1 MLARLKEKGLRIC
14 VWINPY
20 IAQRFPLFAEGRQG
34 GYLLKKPGGGVWQWD
49 LWQPGT
55 ALVDFSNP
63 RASLV
68 RVQAGGA
75 AGVAD
80 AQARPA
86 AGTRGHAAATA
97 ADAAREDGAAHHVR
111 LSGDDRRT
119 YGKTRI
125 HTPGRSDSTTSEG
138 VTYVKRRTV
147 LTVPVAVALAGAVA
161 KPVAAAGASPAAA
174 RLTGRVEELLGKLTL
189 DEKISLLHQ
198 WQPAIPR
205 LGMKAFRTGTE
216 ALHGLAWL
224 GPATVF
230 PQAIGLGSTWNP
242 DLIEQVGSAVG
253 DEVRGLQHE
262 RPRGWGLNVWSPVVQ
277 LLRDPRWG
285 RNEEGYSEDPYLTGV
300 ISTAYARG
308 LSGGDPDSLK
318 TAPLVKH
325 YLANNN
331 EVRRTTT
338 SSDLR
343 PRVLKE
349 YEEPAYKAAIS
360 ADAACGVMT
369 AYNLVNGRPCTVTD
383 LNNSVRTWTDRALL
397 NVTDAWAPNNL
408 PATGSQKYF
417 GTLAE
422 ADAAILKAGLD
433 SFTTDDSNPSNTI
446 AAINEALEQG
456 LLEESDVDTAVRH
469 ILDIRFRLGEFD
481 EGGGPYGHIDKSVIN
496 SPEHKRLARRAAAE
510 AIVLLKNDG
519 GALPLDARKLRK
531 VAVVGPLADTLYAD
545 WYSGELPYKVT
556 PLAGITKRLD
566 AGTTVTA
573 SEGVDRIALK
583 NAATGAYITAGSG
596 SAGAALKESA
606 TEPGGTEHF
615 DVFGWGQGVV
625 TLRAAANGKVVGMR
639 DPDGNGY
646 QFFND
651 QEQPNGWFVSQLFR
665 FQEQSDGT
673 VLLRYSG
680 YEGWLGGNV
689 YLRARAQDGTLVLGS
704 AADASRYTRE
714 VVRNGTEEAV
724 AAARDADTAIVVV
737 GSMPFINSR
746 ETDDR
751 EDMGL
756 AENQAALVKAV
767 LSANPNTVVVV
778 ENSYPTTLNWEQE
791 HVPALV
797 WTTHAGQETGNA
809 LADVLFGDVNPSGR
823 LTQTWYRSED
833 DLPSI
838 LEYDNIKYDRTYQYF
853 TGEVL
858 YSFGHG
864 LSYTSFRYGRPR
876 VVRGGIEV
884 AVTNTGRRTGAEV
897 VQLYTRQRTSR
908 VKQPLKKLQAFR
920 KVVLRPGQT
929 RTVTLPL
936 SRDDLAHWDV
946 TRSRWVVERSA
957 YEVMVGSSS
966 ADIRG
971 RTTLDVPG
979 ETVPPR
985 DLSRTTRAENFDDYE
1000 GVRLVDEAKPRGT
1013 AVGAVSAGAWLL
1025 FADADLRGGA
1035 RRLTARVAKE
1045 SSGEGAIEV
1054 RLGAP
1059 DGRLAGRATLASTGS
1074 RYAYA
1079 EVTASLS
1086 GASRRQDVYLVL
1098 TEGLRLATFSL
1109 R

>member
-1 MLARLKEKGLRIC
+1 M
-14 VWINPY
+14 
-20 IAQRFPLFAEGRQG
+20 
-34 GYLLKKPGGGVWQWD
+34 
-49 LWQPGT
+49 
-55 ALVDFSNP
+55 
-63 RASLV
+63 
-68 RVQAGGA
+68 
-75 AGVAD
+75 
-80 AQARPA
+80 
-86 AGTRGHAAATA
+86 
-97 ADAAREDGAAHHVR
+97 
-111 LSGDDRRT
+111 
-119 YGKTRI
+119 
-125 HTPGRSDSTTSEG
+125 
-138 VTYVKRRTV
+138 KRRTV
-147 LTVPVAVALAGAVA
+147 LTVPLAAALAGAA
-161 KPVAAAGASPAAA
+161 ARPAAAAGTPAAAPVAAPLA
-174 RLTGRVEELLGKLTL
+174 GRVEDLLGRLTL

-198 WQPAIPR
+198 WQPEIPR

-242 DLIEQVGSAVG
+242 DLIHQVGSAVG

-262 RPRGWGLNVWSPVVQ
+262 RPAGWGLNVWSPVVQ

-300 ISTAYARG
+300 ISTAYAGG
-308 LSGGDPDSLK
+308 LSGGDPDNLK

-331 EVRRTTT
+331 EVRRDQT

-349 YEEPAYKAAIS
+349 YEEPAYKTAIS

-369 AYNLVNGRPCTVTD
+369 SYNLVNGRPCTVTD
-383 LNNSVRTWTDRALL
+383 LNGSVRTWTDRALL

-408 PATGSQKYF
+408 PATGAQKYF
-417 GTLAE
+417 DTLAE
-422 ADAAILKAGLD
+422 ADAAIIKAGLD
-433 SFTTDDSNPSNTI
+433 SFTTDDRDASKTI
-446 AAINEALEQG
+446 AAIKEALDKG
-456 LLEESDVDTAVRH
+456 LLAESDVDTAVRH

-481 EGGGPYGHIDKSVIN
+481 EDGGPYGKIDKSVIN
-496 SPEHKRLARRAAAE
+496 SPAHQKLARRAAAE
-510 AIVLLKNDG
+510 AIVLLKNEG
-519 GALPLDARKLRK
+519 GALPLNAGALRK

-556 PLAGITKRLD
+556 PLAGITKRLG
-566 AGTTVTA
+566 AGATVTA
-573 SEGVDRIALK
+573 SEGVDRIALR
-583 NAATGAYITAGSG
+583 NAATGAYVTAGSG
-596 SAGAALKESA
+596 AQGAALKENA
-606 TEPGGTEHF
+606 GEPGETAHF

-625 TLRAAANGKVVGMR
+625 TLRSAANGKVVGMR
-639 DPDGNGY
+639 DPDGGGY

-651 QEQPNGWFVSQLFR
+651 QDQPNGWFVSQLFTL
-665 FQEQSDGT
+665 QEQGDGT
-673 VLLRYSG
+673 VLLKYTG
-680 YEGWLGGNV
+680 YENWLGGNV
-689 YLRARAQDGTLVLGS
+689 YLRARAADGTLVLGS

-714 VVRNGTEEAV
+714 VVRDGAEEAV
-724 AAARDADTAIVVV
+724 AAARDADVAVVVV

-756 AENQAALVKAV
+756 AETQAALVKAV
-767 LSANPNTVVVV
+767 LAANPNTVVVV

-791 HVPALV
+791 HAPALL

-809 LADVLFGDVNPSGR
+809 LADVLFGDVNPAGR
-823 LTQTWYRSED
+823 LTQTWYRSEA

-838 LEYDNIKYDRTYQYF
+838 LEYDNIKFDRTYQYF

-858 YSFGHG
+858 YPFGHG
-864 LSYTSFRYGRPR
+864 LSYTTFRYGTPR
-876 VVRGGIEV
+876 AVHGGIEV

-920 KVVLRPGQT
+920 KLVLRPGQT

-936 SRDDLAHWDV
+936 SEDKLAHWDV
-946 TRSRWVVERSA
+946 TRSRWVVERST
-957 YEVMVGSSS
+957 YDVMVGSSS
-966 ADIRG
+966 GDIRG
-971 RTTLDVPG
+971 RTTLDVHG

-1013 AVGAVSAGAWLL
+1013 AVGAASAGSWLL
-1025 FADADLRGGA
+1025 FADADLGRGA
-1035 RRLTARVAKE
+1035 ARLTARIANE
-1045 SSGEGAIEV
+1045 QSAEGTLEV

-1059 DGRLAGRATLASTGS
+1059 DGPLAARATVATTGS
-1074 RYAYA
+1074 RYAYT
-1079 EVTASLS
+1079 EVTAALS
-1086 GASRRQDVYLVL
+1086 GASRRQNVYLTL
-1098 TEGLRLATFSL
+1098 TDGLRLSTFSL

>member
-1 MLARLKEKGLRIC
+1 M
-14 VWINPY
+14 
-20 IAQRFPLFAEGRQG
+20 
-34 GYLLKKPGGGVWQWD
+34 
-49 LWQPGT
+49 
-55 ALVDFSNP
+55 
-63 RASLV
+63 
-68 RVQAGGA
+68 
-75 AGVAD
+75 
-80 AQARPA
+80 
-86 AGTRGHAAATA
+86 
-97 ADAAREDGAAHHVR
+97 
-111 LSGDDRRT
+111 
-119 YGKTRI
+119 
-125 HTPGRSDSTTSEG
+125 
-138 VTYVKRRTV
+138 KRRTMIAI
-147 LTVPVAVALAGAVA
+147 PFAAALAGAVA
-161 KPVAAAGASPAAA
+161 GPAAALGAPAASPAAA
-174 RLTGRVEELLGKLTL
+174 RLAGRVEELLGKLTL

-216 ALHGLAWL
+216 ALHGLSWL

-242 DLIEQVGSAVG
+242 ELIEEVGSAVG

-262 RPRGWGLNVWSPVVQ
+262 RPAGWGLNVWAPVTQ

-285 RNEEGYSEDPYLTGV
+285 RNEEGYSEDPHLVGV
-300 ISTAYARG
+300 MATAYAKG
-308 LSGGDPDSLK
+308 LSGGDPDHLK

-331 EVRRTTT
+331 EVRRDQT

-349 YEEPAYKAAIS
+349 YEEPAHKAAIA

-408 PATGSQKYF
+408 PASGSQKYF
-417 GTLAE
+417 DTLAE

-433 SFTTDDSNPSNTI
+433 SFTTDDTDPSKTI
-446 AAINEALEQG
+446 AAINEALDKG
-456 LLEESDVDTAVRH
+456 LLAESDVDTAVRH

-481 EGGGPYGHIDKSVIN
+481 EDGGPHGRIDKSVID
-496 SPEHKRLARRAAAE
+496 SPAHRRLARKAAAE
-510 AIVLLKNDG
+510 AIVLLKNER
-519 GALPLDARKLRK
+519 GALPLDARALRK
-531 VAVVGPLADTLYAD
+531 VAVVGPLADTLYTD
-545 WYSGELPYKVT
+545 WYSGELPYRVT
-556 PLAGITKRLD
+556 PLDGIAKRLG
-566 AGTTVTA
+566 AGADVVS

-583 NAATGAYITAGSG
+583 NASTGAYVTAGAG
-596 SAGAALKESA
+596 AAGAALKESA
-606 TEPGGTEHF
+606 TEPGATEHF

-639 DPDGNGY
+639 DPGGSGN

-651 QEQPNGWFVSQLFR
+651 QAQPNGWFVSQLFSL
-665 FQEQSDGT
+665 QEQSDGT
-673 VLLRYSG
+673 VLLKYVG
-680 YEGWLGGNV
+680 YENWLGDNV
-689 YLRARAQDGTLVLGS
+689 YLRARAADGVLVLGS
-704 AADASRYTRE
+704 AAEASRYTRE
-714 VVRNGTEEAV
+714 IVRDGIKEAV
-724 AAARDADTAIVVV
+724 AAARTADTAVVVV

-756 AENQAALVKAV
+756 AETQAALVKAV
-767 LSANPNTVVVV
+767 RAANPKTVVVV
-778 ENSYPTTLNWEQE
+778 ENSYPTTLTWEQE
-791 HVPALV
+791 HVPALL

-809 LADVLFGDVNPSGR
+809 LADVLFGDVSPSGK

-833 DLPSI
+833 DLPSL
-838 LEYDNIKYDRTYQYF
+838 LEYDNIKFDRTYQYF
-853 TGEVL
+853 KGEVL
-858 YSFGHG
+858 YPFGHG
-864 LSYTSFRYGRPR
+864 LSYTSFRYGKPR
-876 VVRGGIEV
+876 AVRGGIEV

-920 KVVLRPGQT
+920 KVTLKPGQT

-946 TRSRWVVERSA
+946 TRSRWVVEESA

-966 ADIRG
+966 GDLRG
-971 RTTLDVPG
+971 RTTLEVRG
-979 ETVPPR
+979 ETVPAR
-985 DLSRTTRAENFDDYE
+985 DLSRTTRAENFDDYA

-1013 AVGAVSAGAWLL
+1013 AVGAESARAWLL

-1045 SSGEGAIEV
+1045 SSGEGAVEV

-1059 DGRLAGRATLASTGS
+1059 DGRLAGRATVTSTGS
-1074 RYAYA
+1074 RYAYT

-1109 R
+1109 S